1 MSFKSILDPEF
12 KYRNAASTD
21 VRKTFERIRK
31 EQRIEEDGRRHV
43 ADEYGSAKVV
53 ARITHR
59 NNRGT
64 T

>member
-31 EQRIEEDGRRHV
+31 ERVEQERRV
-43 ADEYGSAKVV
+43 AHDYGSSKVV
-53 ARITHR
+53 ARIT
-59 NNRGT
+59 NRRT
-64 T
+64 SP